1 MKKEQK
7 PSRLDMFLFTRLMDH
22 STGPI
27 NSSYGCLKMNRKGTV
42 PFTERNKLEE
52 HGVPLTF
59 RNTKSVH
66 LLNGTVPFTDRN
78 KLEEHSVPLRFW
90 NAKTVDLLKRN
101 HLLA

>member
-1 MKKEQK
+1 
-7 PSRLDMFLFTRLMDH
+7 
-22 STGPI
+22 
-27 NSSYGCLKMNRKGTV
+27 MNRKGTV

-52 HGVPLTF
+52 HDVPLTF

-66 LLNGTVPFTDRN
+66 LPKGTVPFTDRN

>member
-1 MKKEQK
+1 
-7 PSRLDMFLFTRLMDH
+7 
-22 STGPI
+22 
-27 NSSYGCLKMNRKGTV
+27 MNRKGTV
-42 PFTERNKLEE
+42 SFTERNKLEE
-52 HGVPLTF
+52 HGFPLTF

-66 LLNGTVPFTDRN
+66 LPKGTVAFTDRN

>member
-7 PSRLDMFLFTRLMDH
+7 PSHFDMFLFTRLMDH
-22 STGPI
+22 CIGPI
-27 NSSYGCLKMNRKGTV
+27 NSSYDCLKMNRKRTV

-66 LLNGTVPFTDRN
+66 LLKGTVPFTDRN
-78 KLEEHSVPLRFW
+78 KLEEHSVPLSFW

>member
-1 MKKEQK
+1 
-7 PSRLDMFLFTRLMDH
+7 
-22 STGPI
+22 
-27 NSSYGCLKMNRKGTV
+27 MNRKGTV

-59 RNTKSVH
+59 RNTKSVQ

-90 NAKTVDLLKRN
+90 NTKTVDLLKRN
-101 HLLA
+101 YLLA

>member
-1 MKKEQK
+1 M
-7 PSRLDMFLFTRLMDH
+7 S
-22 STGPI
+22 
-27 NSSYGCLKMNRKGTV
+27 RKGTV

-66 LLNGTVPFTDRN
+66 FLKGTVPFTDRN

-90 NAKTVDLLKRN
+90 NAKTVDSRKRN